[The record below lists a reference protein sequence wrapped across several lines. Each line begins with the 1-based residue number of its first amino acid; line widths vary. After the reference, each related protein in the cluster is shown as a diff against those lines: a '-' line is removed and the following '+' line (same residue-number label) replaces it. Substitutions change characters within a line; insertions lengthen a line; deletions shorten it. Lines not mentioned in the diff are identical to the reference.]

1 MSAIAVAVTLVA
13 LERLGELALAARN
26 LRALK
31 RRGAVEYGRS
41 HYGLIVALHAAWLA
55 ALVATVPAA
64 TRPDWTLLGVYVA
77 LQFVR
82 GSAILSLGPYWT
94 TRVVT
99 VPGEPLVR
107 RGPYRFLRH
116 PIYVVVVAEIA
127 LLPLAFGA
135 WRLAVGFSIVNLVL
149 LRWRIGVEDRALAP
163 RRG

>member
-1 MSAIAVAVTLVA
+1 MSPIAAAVTLVA
-13 LERLGELALAARN
+13 AERLGELALAARN

-31 RRGAVEYGRS
+31 QRGAVEYGRS
-41 HYGLIVALHAAWLA
+41 HYNLIVALHAAWLL
-55 ALVATVPAA
+55 ALAMAVPAA
-64 TRPDWTLLGVYVA
+64 TRPDWTLLGLYLA

-82 GSAILSLGPYWT
+82 GWAILSLGPYWT

-107 RGPYRFLRH
+107 RGPFRFLRH
-116 PIYVVVVAEIA
+116 PIYVVVVAEIV

-135 WRLAVGFSIVNLVL
+135 WRIAVGFSIVNLAL
-149 LRWRIGVEDRALAP
+149 LSWRIRVEDRALAP

>member
-1 MSAIAVAVTLVA
+1 MSAIAAAVTLVA

-26 LRALK
+26 LRALR

-55 ALVATVPAA
+55 ALVITVPAA
-64 TRPDWTLLGVYVA
+64 TRPDWILLGFYVA

-82 GSAILSLGPYWT
+82 GWAILSLGPYWT

-116 PIYVVVVAEIA
+116 PIYVMVVAEIA

-135 WRLAVGFSIVNLVL
+135 WRLAVGFTIVNLAL
-149 LRWRIGVEDRALAP
+149 LRWRIRVEDRALAP
-163 RRG
+163 RRS